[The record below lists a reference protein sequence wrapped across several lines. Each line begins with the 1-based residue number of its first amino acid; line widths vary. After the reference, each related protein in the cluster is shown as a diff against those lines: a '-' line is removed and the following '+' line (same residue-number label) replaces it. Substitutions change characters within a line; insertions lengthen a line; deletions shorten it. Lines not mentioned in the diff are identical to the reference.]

1 MEQFITTLAIILV
14 GALIAAYVTAKF
26 KQKDCYIN
34 LDTLQRFDALC
45 KLAPCPLQEAAD
57 GKDAEDLFFC
67 SSASALA
74 LTSRRLLLWVKEG
87 KRHRLVSL
95 PVSTIT
101 AQLLPEEYNGY
112 APLPDG
118 WPELPD
124 FITGH
129 TGPKKLIPLYI
140 TTHGASDF
148 PSQIVA
154 LARDDRDDFNFW
166 YEYADSLN

>member
-14 GALIAAYVTAKF
+14 GALIAACVTAKF

-34 LDTLQRFDALC
+34 LEPMQRFDALC

-57 GKDAEDLFFC
+57 GKDAEELFFC

-74 LTSRRLLLWVKEG
+74 LTSRRLLLWVRDG
-87 KRHRLVSL
+87 KGYQLISL
-95 PVSTIT
+95 PINRIQ
-101 AQLLPEEYNGY
+101 AHLLSGDFSVPQN
-112 APLPDG
+112 
-118 WPELPD
+118 WPEIPD
-124 FITGH
+124 FILDH
-129 TGPKKLIPLYI
+129 TGPKPLAPLYI
-140 TTHGASDF
+140 TTQPGVSDF

-154 LARDDRDDFNFW
+154 IAQEDYPDFGFW